1 MSPTSRPDSATD
13 DPRTPDVYDAVVGVQ
28 RQYETIQAAI
38 EDDAESILVATDYD
52 QTDES
57 YPITITADNNG
68 SWTPTAIHGVGPNA
82 VTVGDPD
89 QRADIIQIHGNGN
102 HYGCPVQLSNLAL
115 ASHPEATVVK
125 VACLS
130 SGLLENVI
138 IQDSGTAVT
147 LSSPYIQDYTGGC
160 FDWVIRDTDIWRCRN
175 GVRIDGGADAHNVL
189 LEKVDITACDGAGVY
204 AEDCAAVTF
213 RDGTVQLNQGFGF
226 ELRNTTNTTIDSAYV
241 EGNARSRD
249 FPVEVYGKQANGL
262 TIRDSYF
269 HGINPRGANHEYD
282 CVQRAVNLHDSEG
295 AAVRDCDARR
305 YGTSFAVSF
314 GNDLI
319 CDNVRLS
326 DDTTLSDVE
335 ANITEPVY
343 E

>member
-1 MSPTSRPDSATD
+1 MSLETDPPERPDA
-13 DPRTPDVYDAVVGVQ
+13 YDAVVGAN
-28 RQYETIQAAI
+28 RQYETIQDAI
-38 EDDAESILVATDYD
+38 RDDAQSILVATNYD
-52 QTDES
+52 PTGES
-57 YPITITADNNG
+57 YPVTITADRDG
-68 SWTPTAIHGVGPNA
+68 RWTPTTIHGVGPNA

-89 QRADIIQIHGNGN
+89 QEADTIQIHGNGN
-102 HYGCPVQLSNLAL
+102 HYGRPVQITDLAL
-115 ASHPEATVVK
+115 ASHPDATVVK
-125 VACLS
+125 AACLS

-138 IQDSGTAVT
+138 VEDSGTAVA
-147 LSSPYIQDYTGGC
+147 LSSSYIEDYVGGC

-175 GVRIDGGADAHNVL
+175 GVRIDGGAAAHNVL
-189 LEKVDITACDGAGVY
+189 LEKVDVTACDGAGVY

-213 RDGTVQLNQGFGF
+213 RDGTVQLNHGFGF
-226 ELRNTTNTTIDSAYV
+226 ELRNTINTTIDSAYV

-249 FPVEVYGKQANGL
+249 FPVEVYGDHANGL

-282 CVQRAVNLHDSEG
+282 RVQRAVNLHDSDG

-319 CDNVRLS
+319 CDNIRLS
-326 DDTTLSDVE
+326 DDTILSDV
-335 ANITEPVY
+335 ADNIVEPVY